1 MHVDLF
7 IHVYID
13 IIINIKDKKK
23 KKYTHV
29 TIIKTNKIIKW
40 ITLFPNFE

>member
-13 IIINIKDKKK
+13 IIINTKDE

-40 ITLFPNFE
+40 IILFPNFE